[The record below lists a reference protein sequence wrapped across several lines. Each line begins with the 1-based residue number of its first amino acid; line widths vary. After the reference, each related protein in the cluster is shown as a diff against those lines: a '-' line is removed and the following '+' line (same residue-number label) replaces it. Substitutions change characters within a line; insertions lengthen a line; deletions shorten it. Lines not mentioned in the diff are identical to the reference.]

1 MYKKETEKTFYTNGG
16 TLTSSFNR
24 KTSASDDSDV
34 DVYVSP
40 TIDSLGDLRGERLIL
55 GGAVGQTTGA
65 TGGDVIESIIAP
77 NTEFLI
83 SVTNTSTAAKDIGI
97 AIDWHESDY

>member
-55 GGAVGQTTGA
+55 GSAVGQTTGA
-65 TGGDVIESIIAP
+65 TGGSKLESIIASG
-77 NTEFLI
+77 TEFLI
-83 SVTNTSTAAKDIGI
+83 GVTNLSTAVKDIGI
-97 AIDWHESDY
+97 TIDWHESNY